1 MKEKTPIGAGKDLWA
16 SRKRAIRLQPAGEA
30 GMSEREIWPPEIVRM
45 KSQTWLWI
53 AIPAVVVSFGLLLVA
68 SAGVGFLIYL
78 QTRPNPE

>member
-1 MKEKTPIGAGKDLWA
+1 
-16 SRKRAIRLQPAGEA
+16 
-30 GMSEREIWPPEIVRM
+30 M